1 MSMFTDTPKGL
12 QTLLD
17 ALQEFSTWRGME
29 INVKKTFLLVTD
41 KDWKRRKSMPALDL
55 IIIGKCVKIVD
66 ITDDTCLPVYLD
78 Y

>member
-1 MSMFTDTPKGL
+1 
-12 QTLLD
+12 
-17 ALQEFSTWRGME
+17 ME
-29 INVKKTFLLVTD
+29 INVKKTFWLVTD

-55 IIIGKCVKIVD
+55 RIIGKCVKIVD